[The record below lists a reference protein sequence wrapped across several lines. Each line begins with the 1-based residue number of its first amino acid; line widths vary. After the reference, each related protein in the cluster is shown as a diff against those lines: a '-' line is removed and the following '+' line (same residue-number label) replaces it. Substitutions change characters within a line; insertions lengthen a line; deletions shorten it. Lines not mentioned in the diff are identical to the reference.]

1 VVPVGDIGDARRR
14 EETPVDHDD
23 AHADRPSPG
32 EGGPADL
39 RLGDADRAAALD
51 ALGKHLEAGR
61 LDVEEFGE
69 RSVHASVAVRC
80 SDLAPLFADLPAPHP
95 PLPRPP
101 QPESLVPETRR
112 AAAPAPSPWGA
123 APQRHHHGL
132 PPALRAGVLAAAVA
146 LPVMLI
152 LAAGP
157 GSGGLLVLPL
167 LLVLLGGLRHGG
179 PGGHGHGPGHGP
191 GRW

>member
-1 VVPVGDIGDARRR
+1 M
-14 EETPVDHDD
+14 DHDD
-23 AHADRPSPG
+23 AHADRPAPD
-32 EGGPADL
+32 EGGGTADL

-61 LDVEEFGE
+61 LDVDEFGE
-69 RSVHASVAVRC
+69 RSVHASMAVRC
-80 SDLAPLFADLPAPHP
+80 SDLRPLFADLPAPHP
-95 PLPRPP
+95 PMPRPP
-101 QPESLVPETRR
+101 EPEPLVPAPRLDPPVV
-112 AAAPAPSPWGA
+112 AARV
-123 APQRHHHGL
+123 PQRHHPGL

-157 GSGGLLVLPL
+157 GSGALLVLPL

-179 PGGHGHGPGHGP
+179 PGGPGHGPGHGHGHGP
-191 GRW
+191 GGRW

>member
-1 VVPVGDIGDARRR
+1 
-14 EETPVDHDD
+14 VDHDATTND
-23 AHADRPSPG
+23 EHADRPGPD
-32 EGGPADL
+32 EGGGSTDL

-61 LDVEEFGE
+61 LDVDEFGE
-69 RSVHASVAVRC
+69 RSVHASMAVRC
-80 SDLAPLFADLPAPHP
+80 SDLRPLFADLPAPHP

-101 QPESLVPETRR
+101 APESLVPAPRR
-112 AAAPAPSPWGA
+112 ADPPTAPTRV
-123 APQRHHHGL
+123 PQRHHPGL
-132 PPALRAGVLAAAVA
+132 PPARRAGVLAAAVA

-157 GSGGLLVLPL
+157 GSGGLLLLPL

-179 PGGHGHGPGHGP
+179 PGGPGHGPGHGHGP
-191 GRW
+191 GNRW

>member
-1 VVPVGDIGDARRR
+1 M
-14 EETPVDHDD
+14 DHDD
-23 AHADRPSPG
+23 AHTDRPSPG
-32 EGGPADL
+32 EDGELADL
-39 RLGDADRAAALD
+39 RLGDADRTAALD
-51 ALGKHLEAGR
+51 ALGQHLEAGR

-69 RSVHASVAVRC
+69 RSVRASIAVRC
-80 SDLAPLFADLPAPHP
+80 SDLRPLFADLPAPHP

-101 QPESLVPETRR
+101 SPEQLVPAPRR
-112 AAAPAPSPWGA
+112 AEPTPFARV
-123 APQRHHHGL
+123 PQRHHPGL

-152 LAAGP
+152 LATGP

-179 PGGHGHGPGHGP
+179 PGGPGHGHRHGPGG
-191 GRW
+191 GW

>member
-1 VVPVGDIGDARRR
+1 M
-14 EETPVDHDD
+14 DHDD
-23 AHADRPSPG
+23 AHTDRPVPD
-32 EGGPADL
+32 EGGGPGDL

-61 LDVEEFGE
+61 LDVDEFGE
-69 RSVHASVAVRC
+69 RSVHASMAVRC
-80 SDLAPLFADLPAPHP
+80 SDLRPLFADLPAPHP
-95 PLPRPP
+95 PPPRPP
-101 QPESLVPETRR
+101 APELVPEPRR
-112 AAAPAPSPWGA
+112 SEPAVSARG
-123 APQRHHHGL
+123 PQRQHHGL

-152 LAAGP
+152 LASGP

-179 PGGHGHGPGHGP
+179 PGGPGHGHGHGP